1 MIPNLEEKAMKD
13 KIVGKVEEIRGR
25 LTGDRG
31 LVMKGKGRQ
40 MVGEAKRV
48 GKEVAYDAEH
58 ADRRRT
64 SDPARP
70 PER

>member
-1 MIPNLEEKAMKD
+1 MKD

-31 LVMKGKGRQ
+31 MVMKGKARQ
-40 MVGEAKRV
+40 VVGEAKRV

-58 ADRRRT
+58 PDRPRT
-64 SDPARP
+64 SDPTRP